1 MASITHW
8 NRLEP
13 RPRAPSLTEPLSA
26 RVRDPA
32 WFLTRQWQFGEF
44 QGEDAGSP
52 AFACVSGTN
61 VPVTGWR
68 AGDGPVSDLPAWS
81 PLEPLVEREAFTPD
95 LSLRVELAQTFE
107 DLLAAGALPAPQ
119 VRDVIAAFRAGVPL
133 PDAPAD
139 DADARRFALV
149 AAGRSFDGVAVYHA
163 SRTSPPSLPAGVV
176 LPPGTATAV
185 STAQAALAGWVQAV
199 YGDIGG
205 DDPPA
210 WRPERLEYA
219 ASIFAS
225 PTAASPT
232 GASAIE
238 LQARSSP
245 DGTFEWHAFTLTG
258 AMVTGDG
265 LDRRQPVAKSWS
277 IIPTPVRFRG
287 MPNSR
292 WWDFESGTT
301 DFGDIRP
308 DRRDLAR
315 LVVMD
320 FMLVHGN
327 DWFVIPYDM
336 PVGHLGRIDA
346 LTVRDVFGV
355 DTLVERADRNPLPP
369 LERWSLFEVT
379 APAAATGIGDFLLLA
394 PTASELMLHGPPIE
408 DVRFLK
414 DDLANMVWA
423 VEETIEGGAGVPRS
437 GHERSVA
444 RTPAPGPPPDHL
456 TYRIQTDVP
465 ANWIPFVP
473 VTLDQTT
480 GAIALERAGMPDPGG
495 GLVTPAG
502 RILLPST
509 LAGHAYQV
517 HAEEVSRAGTRVTR
531 VVCRARWTDGSTHLW
546 IARRKSAGQGEASSG
561 LVFDG
566 TEGG

>member
-1 MASITHW
+1 MPSITTW

-13 RPRAPSLTEPLSA
+13 RPRAPSLAEPLSA
-26 RVRDPA
+26 RIRDPA
-32 WFLTRQWQFGEF
+32 WLLARQWQFGEF

-52 AFACVSGTN
+52 AFARVAGTH
-61 VPVTGWR
+61 VPITGWR
-68 AGDGPVSDLPAWS
+68 SGDGPVTDLPAWS
-81 PLEPLVEREAFTPD
+81 PIEPLIEREAFTPD

-107 DLLAAGALPAPQ
+107 DLLADTLTATQLP
-119 VRDVIAAFRAGVPL
+119 DVVAAFRAGAPL
-133 PDAPAD
+133 PDPPAD

-149 AAGRSFDGVAVYHA
+149 ASGRSFDGVAVFHA
-163 SRTSPPSLPAGVV
+163 SRTSPPSLPPGVTLPAGTAAGVS
-176 LPPGTATAV
+176 A
-185 STAQAALAGWVQAV
+185 AQEALVGWVQSI
-199 YGDIGG
+199 YGEIGG

-219 ASIFAS
+219 ASIFAA
-225 PTAASPT
+225 PTVGADAA
-232 GASAIE
+232 E
-238 LQARSSP
+238 LQAGSSK

-258 AMVTGDG
+258 ATVPTDG
-265 LDRRQPVAKSWS
+265 LDRRAAVAKPWS
-277 IIPTPVRFRG
+277 IIPAPVRFRG
-287 MPNSR
+287 MPNAR

-315 LVVMD
+315 LLVID

-346 LTVRDVFGV
+346 LTVCDVFGAE
-355 DTLVERADRNPLPP
+355 TLIERADRNPLPP
-369 LERWSLFEVT
+369 PERWSLFEVS
-379 APAAATGIGDFLLLA
+379 APADTIGIGDFLLLP
-394 PTASELMLHGPPIE
+394 PTATEVMLHGPPIE
-408 DVRFLK
+408 DVRFLR

-423 VEETIEGGAGVPRS
+423 VEDTIEGAAGGPRS
-437 GHERSVA
+437 GHERSVVLA
-444 RTPAPGPPPDHL
+444 PPPAPAPDHL

-465 ANWIPFVP
+465 LNWIPFVP

-480 GAIALERAGMPDPGG
+480 GAIALERGGMPAPGG
-495 GLVTPAG
+495 GLVAPAG
-502 RILLPST
+502 RILRPSS

-546 IARRKSAGQGEASSG
+546 IARRTSAGQGETSSG

>member
-1 MASITHW
+1 MASITSW

-13 RPRAPSLTEPLSA
+13 RPRAPSLDEPLSA
-26 RVRDPA
+26 RVRDPV

-52 AFACVSGTN
+52 AFARVAATH
-61 VPVTGWR
+61 VPLTGWR

-81 PLEPLVEREAFTPD
+81 PLEPLIEQEAFTPD
-95 LSLRVELAQTFE
+95 LSLRVELARTFE
-107 DLLAAGALPAPQ
+107 DLLAAGALAAAQ
-119 VRDVIAAFRAGVPL
+119 VRDVIAAFRAGAPL
-133 PDAPAD
+133 PPAPAD
-139 DADARRFALV
+139 DSDARRFALV
-149 AAGRSFDGVAVYHA
+149 VAGRSFDGVAVYQA

-176 LPPGTATAV
+176 LPAGTATAV
-185 STAQAALAGWVQAV
+185 AAAQSALVGWVQAV
-199 YGDIGG
+199 YGEIGG
-205 DDPPA
+205 DDPPG

-225 PTAASPT
+225 APDA
-232 GASAIE
+232 GGGGIE
-238 LQARSSP
+238 LQANSSP

-258 AMVTGDG
+258 ATVPSDG
-265 LDRRQPVAKSWS
+265 LDRRAPVAKPWS

-287 MPNSR
+287 MPNAR

-308 DRRDLAR
+308 DRQDLAR

-346 LTVRDVFGV
+346 LTVQDVFGGE
-355 DTLVERADRNPLPP
+355 TLIERADRSPMPP
-369 LERWSLFEVT
+369 LERWSLFEVS
-379 APAAATGIGDFLLLA
+379 APAAATGIGDFLLLS
-394 PTASELMLHGPPIE
+394 PTASEVMLHGPPIE
-408 DVRFLK
+408 DVRFLR
-414 DDLANMVWA
+414 DDLATMAWA
-423 VEETIEGGAGVPRS
+423 IEETIEGGAGVARS

-444 RTPAPGPPPDHL
+444 RLPPPDPPPDHL
-456 TYRIQTDVP
+456 TYRIQTEVP

-473 VTLDQTT
+473 VTLDPTT

-495 GLVTPAG
+495 GLIAPAG
-502 RILLPST
+502 RILTPSS

-517 HAEEVSRAGTRVTR
+517 RAEEVSSAGTRITR
-531 VVCRARWTDGSTHLW
+531 MVCRARWSDGSTHLW
-546 IARRKSAGQGEASSG
+546 IVRRKSAGQGEASSG

-566 TEGG
+566 VAGG